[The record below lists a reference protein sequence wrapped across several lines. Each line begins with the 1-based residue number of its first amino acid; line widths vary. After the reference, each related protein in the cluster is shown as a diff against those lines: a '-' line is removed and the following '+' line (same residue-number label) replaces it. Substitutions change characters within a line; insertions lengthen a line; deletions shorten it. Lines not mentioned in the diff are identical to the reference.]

1 MKLKRTLAVLM
12 LALIVALCGAFTAC
26 SDSGVDSGNNNPPQ
40 SGNEQTTPDN
50 PDEGNEDNDG
60 GQEGSENEGNQ
71 DNEGDQGESGNQD
84 GEEEEPI
91 EAGDILIVYFSV
103 TGNTEMAADQIA
115 TITGGE
121 LFEIQTQTDY
131 ATHTT
136 GELYTISQDEFEKGE
151 PRYPIINRVEE
162 IEQYETIFIGFPI
175 WFGREPQVIDSFL
188 ESDEYDFSNKN
199 IVPFSTSAS
208 SGGSNAYRNIENI
221 CTASNVLEGF
231 NVTNSIRPNAET
243 ELRSWLTG
251 IGIL

>member
-1 MKLKRTLAVLM
+1 MIDTKTAIEKITNGEFDNLFTDIYIDSSMIDYQKKRYVHA
-12 LALIVALCGAFTAC
+12 
-26 SDSGVDSGNNNPPQ
+26 
-40 SGNEQTTPDN
+40 
-50 PDEGNEDNDG
+50 
-60 GQEGSENEGNQ
+60 
-71 DNEGDQGESGNQD
+71 
-84 GEEEEPI
+84 
-91 EAGDILIVYFSV
+91 
-103 TGNTEMAADQIA
+103 
-115 TITGGE
+115 
-121 LFEIQTQTDY
+121 
-131 ATHTT
+131 
-136 GELYTISQDEFEKGE
+136 
-151 PRYPIINRVEE
+151 

-208 SGGSNAYRNIENI
+208 SGASNAYRNIENI

>member
-60 GQEGSENEGNQ
+60 GQEGGENEGNQ
-71 DNEGDQGESGNQD
+71 DNEGDQGEN
-84 GEEEEPI
+84 
-91 EAGDILIVYFSV
+91 GD
-103 TGNTEMAADQIA
+103 Q
-115 TITGGE
+115 
-121 LFEIQTQTDY
+121 
-131 ATHTT
+131 
-136 GELYTISQDEFEKGE
+136 EFEKGE
-151 PRYPIINRVEE
+151 PRYPIVNKVEE

-208 SGGSNAYRNIENI
+208 SGASNAYRNIENI

-251 IGIL
+251 LGIL